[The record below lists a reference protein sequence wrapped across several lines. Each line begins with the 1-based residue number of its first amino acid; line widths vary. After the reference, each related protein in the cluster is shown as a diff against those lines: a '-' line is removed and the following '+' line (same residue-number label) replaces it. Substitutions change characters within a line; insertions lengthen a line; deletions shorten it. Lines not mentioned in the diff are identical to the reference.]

1 MTGNDLEVEV
11 VGADGGRVGGG
22 GGGGGGMDAG
32 KDEGIGEVRVLE
44 SVSKV
49 C

>member
-22 GGGGGGMDAG
+22 GGRGGMDAG
-32 KDEGIGEVRVLE
+32 KDEEIGEVCVVE

>member
-1 MTGNDLEVEV
+1 MTGNDLKVEV
-11 VGADGGRVGGG
+11 VGADGGRVGG

-32 KDEGIGEVRVLE
+32 KDEGIGEVCVVK

>member
-1 MTGNDLEVEV
+1 MTGNDPEVEV

-22 GGGGGGMDAG
+22 GGGGGMDAG
-32 KDEGIGEVRVLE
+32 KDAGIGEVCVAEL
-44 SVSKV
+44 VSKV